1 MKKSVLLCDDDT
13 DILELCKYIF
23 EQEGFEAK
31 VFSKM
36 KDALEEVLTSPPD
49 LILLDIWMPGMSG
62 IEVAK
67 LLKQNPKTSHIP
79 ILLFSANSE
88 IEQLANEIN
97 LNGFIKKPFNT
108 HELKSTIKKYLN
120 LNEENAG

>member
-1 MKKSVLLCDDDT
+1 MKKTVLLCDDDT

-36 KDALEEVLTSPPD
+36 KDALEEVITSPPD

-62 IEVAK
+62 IEVAR

-88 IEQLANEIN
+88 LDQIANEVN
-97 LNGFIKKPFNT
+97 ANGYIKKPFNT
-108 HELKSTIKKYLN
+108 HELKSTLNQYLKS
-120 LNEENAG
+120 NEESAD